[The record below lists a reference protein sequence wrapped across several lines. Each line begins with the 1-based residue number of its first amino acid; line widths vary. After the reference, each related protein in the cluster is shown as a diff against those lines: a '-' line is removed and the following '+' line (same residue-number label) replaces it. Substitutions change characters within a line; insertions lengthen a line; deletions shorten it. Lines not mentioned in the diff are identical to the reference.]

1 MLIFISMFLY
11 LTSLRILSTSKVDAR
26 KTVRAL
32 LSEFV
37 NDKETI
43 VKIIRYNGSQI
54 IQTTDIKQG
63 KEYVADLETILY
75 KYTTKVEWLNGDYKP
90 FKEGIRISIENSKN
104 KITLDFPTG
113 ATEFQTVIV
122 ITKWSGNNSIFH
134 ISKVGEQ
141 KIKSLLVK

>member
-1 MLIFISMFLY
+1 MV
-11 LTSLRILSTSKVDAR
+11 LRL
-26 KTVRAL
+26 
-32 LSEFV
+32 F
-37 NDKETI
+37 
-43 VKIIRYNGSQI
+43 
-54 IQTTDIKQG
+54 KQ
-63 KEYVADLETILY
+63 ETILY

>member
-1 MLIFISMFLY
+1 MKKFATFMLIFISMFLY

-54 IQTTDIKQG
+54 IQTRNHFI
-63 KEYVADLETILY
+63 
-75 KYTTKVEWLNGDYKP
+75 
-90 FKEGIRISIENSKN
+90 
-104 KITLDFPTG
+104 
-113 ATEFQTVIV
+113 
-122 ITKWSGNNSIFH
+122 
-134 ISKVGEQ
+134 
-141 KIKSLLVK
+141 